1 MTLTE
6 LHKGS
11 HCQTPARPVNDTES
25 RNGFTIANYKLCQ
38 VFQVS
43 HIICETLTYFW
54 RRSDQ
59 SWTPCWRKWQW
70 IYSGTPPELSS
81 CARLWVKF
89 ILPVVS
95 YAHYSLNCAVAIAR
109 GPVLGQSSSTSENNG
124 DERWMSIHCHCFFLF
139 FEVLQLHVLFELH
152 AWSVEQFVGS
162 VQYPISSGTGIS
174 YYLRNQLELTTRME
188 DKPVVVK
195 SRQSLQCFYNGLSLE
210 QSVLYFSQ
218 RVCLNM
224 PYFYP
229 PAHTFIT
236 SSSEVVGIPGSR
248 LTVRWRCYRLSASRP
263 ACFSQKVQ
271 DSQACSV
278 RWAGLCLDLVQT
290 NKQEE
295 GAGIKPATCMETGEW
310 CCCCFVTSCASVVP
324 MHSLWSRLETPHSSS
339 YV

>member
-11 HCQTPARPVNDTES
+11 HCQTLARPVNDTES

-43 HIICETLTYFW
+43 HIICETLTYFCI
-54 RRSDQ
+54 RSDQ

-70 IYSGTPPELSS
+70 IYSGTPLELSS

-95 YAHYSLNCAVAIAR
+95 YAHYSLNCAAAIAR

-124 DERWMSIHCHCFFLF
+124 DERWMSIHCHCFFFFF

-152 AWSVEQFVGS
+152 AWSVEQFVVS
-162 VQYPISSGTGIS
+162 VQYPIWSGACIS
-174 YYLRNQLELTTRME
+174 YYPRNQLELTTRME

-195 SRQSLQCFYNGLSLE
+195 SWQSLQCFYNRLSLE
-210 QSVLYFSQ
+210 QSVLYFSW

-236 SSSEVVGIPGSR
+236 SSSEVGGIPGSQ
-248 LTVRWRCYRLSASRP
+248 LAVGWRCYRLSASRP
-263 ACFSQKVQ
+263 ACFFRKCKILMLARSDGQVCAWI
-271 DSQACSV
+271 SS
-278 RWAGLCLDLVQT
+278 RQT
-290 NKQEE
+290 
-295 GAGIKPATCMETGEW
+295 
-310 CCCCFVTSCASVVP
+310 
-324 MHSLWSRLETPHSSS
+324 SRRREQ
-339 YV
+339 V